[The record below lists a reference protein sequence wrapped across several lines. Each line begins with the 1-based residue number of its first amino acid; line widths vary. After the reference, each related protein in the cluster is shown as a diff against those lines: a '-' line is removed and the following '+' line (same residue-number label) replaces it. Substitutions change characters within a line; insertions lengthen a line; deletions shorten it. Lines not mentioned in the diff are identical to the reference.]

1 MSSNN
6 ESKNELKNEPKK
18 PSSNKEQGKTVLQYL
33 TAGANMEWFAFA
45 GSIGLVLAV
54 IFLVYGVL
62 GTDHPKWLGLLM
74 VPLAI
79 YTIYFFA
86 KLMFRMGK
94 VGSDGKKLNMFWK
107 FWRLLKQVFF
117 SPISLVLLYAV
128 SLSVLGS
135 QISYLDKQLIYD
147 NGGKL
152 WTAVSAF
159 HIATTCFYLYVLS
172 SWDGL
177 QDLLENKSKTLEW
190 VQTRKINLV
199 GMMTALLVIV
209 SALTVFF
216 YIEIVT
222 KPVIG

>member
-1 MSSNN
+1 MSSTN
-6 ESKNELKNEPKK
+6 ESKK
-18 PSSNKEQGKTVLQYL
+18 PLNKPLNKEKERKQTVLEYL
-33 TAGANMEWFAFA
+33 TKGQKMEWFAFA
-45 GSIGLVLAV
+45 GAAGLVLAV

-62 GTDHPKWLGLLM
+62 GTDDPKWLGLLM

-94 VGSDGKKLNMFWK
+94 AGSDGKPLNMFWK
-107 FWRLLKQVFF
+107 FWRLFKQVFF
-117 SPISLVLLYAV
+117 SPLFLVILYAI
-128 SLSVLGS
+128 SLSVLGT
-135 QISYLDKQLIYD
+135 QISYLDKQIIYD

-159 HIATTCFYLYVLS
+159 HIITTVFYLYVLS

-177 QDLLENKSKTLEW
+177 QILLEEKTKTLEW
-190 VQTRKINLV
+190 VQTRKVNLV
-199 GMMTALLVIV
+199 GMMTALLVVV

>member
-1 MSSNN
+1 MSSTN
-6 ESKNELKNEPKK
+6 ESKNEPKK
-18 PSSNKEQGKTVLQYL
+18 PLLNKEKEKGQTVLEYL
-33 TAGANMEWFAFA
+33 TKGQKMEWFAFA
-45 GSIGLVLAV
+45 GSAGLVLAV

-62 GTDHPKWLGLLM
+62 GTDDPKWLGLLM

-79 YTIYFFA
+79 YSIFFFA

-94 VGSDGKKLNMFWK
+94 VGSDGKSLNMFWK
-107 FWRLLKQVFF
+107 FWRLFKQVFW
-117 SPISLVLLYAV
+117 SPLFLVLLYALT
-128 SLSVLGS
+128 LSILGS

-159 HIATTCFYLYVLS
+159 HIITTVFYLYVLS

-177 QDLLENKSKTLEW
+177 EILLEEKKKTLGW
-190 VQTRKINLV
+190 VQTRKVNLV
-199 GMMTALLVIV
+199 GMMTALLVVV

>member
-1 MSSNN
+1 MPGCGGN
-6 ESKNELKNEPKK
+6 
-18 PSSNKEQGKTVLQYL
+18 GDY
-33 TAGANMEWFAFA
+33 
-45 GSIGLVLAV
+45 
-54 IFLVYGVL
+54 
-62 GTDHPKWLGLLM
+62 DDD
-74 VPLAI
+74 
-79 YTIYFFA
+79 
-86 KLMFRMGK
+86 
-94 VGSDGKKLNMFWK
+94 GSDDGDEDG
-107 FWRLLKQVFF
+107 
-117 SPISLVLLYAV
+117 AA
-128 SLSVLGS
+128 
-135 QISYLDKQLIYD
+135 IYD
-147 NGGKL
+147 NGGRL

-199 GMMTALLVIV
+199 GMMTALLVVV

>member
-1 MSSNN
+1 MN
-6 ESKNELKNEPKK
+6 ESKNEVKSQPKK
-18 PSSNKEQGKTVLQYL
+18 PSPNKEQGKTLLQYL
-33 TAGANMEWFAFA
+33 TAGANMEWFAFS

-74 VPLAI
+74 VPLLI
-79 YTIYFFA
+79 YIVYFFA

-107 FWRLLKQVFF
+107 FWRLFKQVFF
-117 SPISLVLLYAV
+117 SPLFLVLLYAV

-159 HIATTCFYLYVLS
+159 HILTTCFYLYVLS
-172 SWDGL
+172 TWDGL
-177 QDLLENKSKTLEW
+177 HDMLESKKKTLEW

-199 GMMTALLVIV
+199 GMMTALLVVV

>member
-1 MSSNN
+1 
-6 ESKNELKNEPKK
+6 
-18 PSSNKEQGKTVLQYL
+18 
-33 TAGANMEWFAFA
+33 
-45 GSIGLVLAV
+45 
-54 IFLVYGVL
+54 
-62 GTDHPKWLGLLM
+62 M

-147 NGGKL
+147 NGVNYGR
-152 WTAVSAF
+152 
-159 HIATTCFYLYVLS
+159 
-172 SWDGL
+172 
-177 QDLLENKSKTLEW
+177 Q
-190 VQTRKINLV
+190 
-199 GMMTALLVIV
+199 
-209 SALTVFF
+209 
-216 YIEIVT
+216 
-222 KPVIG
+222 